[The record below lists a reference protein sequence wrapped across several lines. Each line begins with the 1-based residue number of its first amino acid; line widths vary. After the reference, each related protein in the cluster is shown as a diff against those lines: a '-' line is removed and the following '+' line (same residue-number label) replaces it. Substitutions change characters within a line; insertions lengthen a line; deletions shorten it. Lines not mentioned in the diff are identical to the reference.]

1 MTTLGVDV
9 HGCPLSAPIGVG
21 WRLVRLLPAL
31 CTLGGDGMQSGS
43 LDERELGSPRAAA
56 VEQEAPFP

>member
-1 MTTLGVDV
+1 MPTQRPHWG
-9 HGCPLSAPIGVG
+9 GMAPGQAAPSS
-21 WRLVRLLPAL
+21 LHS
-31 CTLGGDGMQSGS
+31 GGDGMQSGS